1 MANFG
6 ARNIQQL
13 RSALIAAER
22 QVTNSSSFQP
32 FYLFAFKFCL
42 TEPGQKIIDL
52 DSAIQMWGIVMEGNP
67 HLPPFLKY
75 LAEQKD
81 YKTINMDQW
90 SGWLRFTQETK
101 PDCSNYDED
110 QAWPLLLDN
119 YVEHLRENG

>member
-42 TEPGQKIIDL
+42 TVSSHDVFVGRCVNAMHMKHCN
-52 DSAIQMWGIVMEGNP
+52 AM
-67 HLPPFLKY
+67 
-75 LAEQKD
+75 
-81 YKTINMDQW
+81 
-90 SGWLRFTQETK
+90 
-101 PDCSNYDED
+101 
-110 QAWPLLLDN
+110 LL
-119 YVEHLRENG
+119 